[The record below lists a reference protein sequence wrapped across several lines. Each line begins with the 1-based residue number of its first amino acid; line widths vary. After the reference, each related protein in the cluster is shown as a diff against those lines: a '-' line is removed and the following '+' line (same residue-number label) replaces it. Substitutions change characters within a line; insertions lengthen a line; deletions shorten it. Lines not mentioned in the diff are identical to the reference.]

1 MGANPSVFLLSEG
14 SSAEKIMQF
23 FLKAGK
29 QRTLQRGNRLIVDG
43 QHVSSVFLVIE
54 GEIVIMM
61 RERRGAYKSIGTR
74 GKGSLLGELSFLL
87 GQTAT
92 VTLEASSDTVTVVEV
107 PQYELM
113 QMLSSDPQLAG
124 GFFRL
129 LGGMLAE
136 RISEISA
143 GMRNSLFQSAVPQ
156 PRWGGGGRSDAA
168 LAILPESL
176 DRPSREVATGF
187 GLPAN
192 LELVLHCDCAVS
204 IEENSVV
211 DGQSHTGKLYLFKT
225 HACFDFALFG
235 FSSHR
240 VIALVDVLSVR
251 LPDVALV
258 EGRGSD
264 SSSPVPG
271 KWQGVIN
278 IECKSLSLSLVV
290 SASIRDHVSRSIES
304 ARVHAMDMSELSK
317 IQKAEQEES
326 ALEVVT
332 ADVRGSGVVDT
343 AVLFMMKGSGSAKT
357 VGAHVGGGVAGGAAN
372 LAVHSELAKLTQEQ
386 WRLFLRGADSLRL
399 KRGQLVIK
407 EGDDQRALYQVVE
420 GSCRVELQLKGR
432 AQSVC
437 VGRRTAGEVF
447 GERSLLLGG
456 TAAAS
461 VVVDSEEAVLLRL
474 RADYLQTLF
483 VGNNELISK
492 FFCLLAVDQ
501 AKRLSRLNRDFAS
514 DYKEVVL
521 PEGLRAPIEMLHI
534 LSNPAYLTIFTRY
547 VRSLDPQAPPPTS
560 APSLDQQAPPPTSAP
575 ASAPI
580 SMAKPE
586 AAARAEEAPAD
597 GARAPSPPA
606 KRDGERSSLG
616 SLFGIASR
624 LSMVAMPRAVSKDTS
639 KDTSAAELEPL
650 PTVLA
655 FTLGGLPMH
664 QLEFVTELR
673 AIRAEPDP
681 QLVLALV
688 RQTFAKYL
696 APDAPRAIGCLMA
709 SSINE
714 LEARVAADAPTMAP
728 AKLRTIFDPVQQ
740 AVTASLEAA
749 CLAGFLASTQYNY
762 VLSLLQ
768 KTLLVPSMEQ
778 FKAIKILGEGGFG
791 QVLEVVKRDCGKV
804 YAMKV
809 MKKSDLKGGFGQGAD
824 WREIVLLEKQLHAK
838 MHHALVVNLAYA
850 FQNAAYIVLVMD
862 ACPGGDLSVFALTDE
877 RLTPSQVRFVGLE
890 VTCMLGYLHSL
901 FILYRDLKPENLLLD
916 AAGHVRLIDFG
927 LAVGGTGSMPF
938 SAELC
943 GTPCYMAPEVRHGRR
958 KGAPKYSGPADWYTL
973 GVLLYEMTE
982 QRLPYGDEP
991 RFIDH
996 KVEWRK
1002 PYLLNEEGRRDEQLH
1017 DLIRQ
1022 LTEWKVEK
1030 RLGGGKH
1037 ANTPAAFAQ
1046 VKAHKYWRNPEWE
1059 LVDQARLP
1067 SPLLAYVEAR
1077 SHMKEAEHKLRKKQR
1092 AAVDVAVRMADSES
1106 KDQSAPSAQ
1115 HDSTVISGWDF
1126 VSKHAIEAEYVE
1138 FMESSVSLL

>member
-1 MGANPSVFLLSEG
+1 MGANQSVSLLSKG
-14 SSAEKIMQF
+14 SSAEKIMHF
-23 FLKAGK
+23 FLRAGK
-29 QRTLQRGNRLIVDG
+29 QRTLQRGDRLIVDG
-43 QHVSSVFLVIE
+43 QNVSSVFLIVE

-92 VTLEASSDTVTVVEV
+92 VTLEASSDTVTVIDV

-113 QMLSSDPQLAG
+113 QMLSSNPQLAG

-143 GMRNSLFQSAVPQ
+143 GMRNSLFQSAAPQ

-176 DRPSREVATGF
+176 DRPSREVAIGF

-211 DGQSHTGKLYLFKT
+211 DGQSHSGKLYLFKT

-240 VIALVDVLSVR
+240 VIALADVLSVR
-251 LPDVALV
+251 LPDAAFV
-258 EGRGSD
+258 EGRGSG

-271 KWQGVIN
+271 KWQGVID

-326 ALEVVT
+326 APEVVT
-332 ADVRGSGVVDT
+332 ADMRGSGVVDN
-343 AVLFMMKGSGSAKT
+343 AVLVMMKGSGSANA

-399 KRGQLVIK
+399 KRGHLVIK
-407 EGDDQRALYQVVE
+407 EGDDQRALYQVVD

-437 VGRRTAGEVF
+437 VGHRTAGEVF

-461 VVVDSEEAVLLRL
+461 VVVDSDEAVLLRL

-483 VGNNELISK
+483 EGNDELMGK

-521 PEGLRAPIEMLHI
+521 PEGLRAPIDMRHI

-547 VRSLDPQAPPPTS
+547 VRSLD
-560 APSLDQQAPPPTSAP
+560 QQAPPPTAP

-580 SMAKPE
+580 SIFKPE

-606 KRDGERSSLG
+606 NRSDERGVLG
-616 SLFGIASR
+616 SLFGFASR

-639 KDTSAAELEPL
+639 AAELAPL
-650 PTVLA
+650 PKVLA
-655 FTLGGLPMH
+655 FTLGGVPMH

-688 RQTFAKYL
+688 RQTFAKFL

-714 LEARVAADAPTMAP
+714 LEAHVAADAPAMAP

-740 AVTASLEAA
+740 AVTGALEAA
-749 CLAGFLASTQYNY
+749 CLAGFLASSQYNY

-768 KTLLVPSMEQ
+768 KTLVVPSMEQ

-809 MKKSDLKGGFGQGAD
+809 MKKSELKGGFGQGAD

-838 MHHALVVNLAYA
+838 MHHALVVNLAYS
-850 FQNAAYIVLVMD
+850 FQNAAYVVLVMD

-973 GVLLYEMTE
+973 GVLLYEMSE
-982 QRLPYGDEP
+982 QQLPYGDEP

-1037 ANTPAAFAQ
+1037 ANTPAAFAM

-1067 SPLLAYVEAR
+1067 SPLRSYVEDR
-1077 SHMKEAEHKLRKKQR
+1077 SRMKEAEHKLRKKQR

-1106 KDQSAPSAQ
+1106 KVQSAPSTQ
-1115 HDSTVISGWDF
+1115 HDSIVINGWDF